1 MLLIKQNNKGT
12 ILIWTVL
19 LGVMLTSVFFFLAM
33 RLAGLGLTQRET
45 MEYQNQKAY
54 LESYVAYLME
64 NPSELDTT
72 FDNIEV
78 ELTQNVSEITGIVD
92 SQSEVEYEF
101 SGTIIIDWNLCSE
114 NYKGDMEVQ
123 GALHEHDGASEC
135 ESSSAGHDDQESGVN
150 VPNPFT
156 IKASNS
162 PFHYKITPGLGT
174 QLKDKKWHLEAS
186 MDLGYGKKIKIEEV
200 F

>member
-1 MLLIKQNNKGT
+1 MFPAKQNNKGT

-33 RLAGLGLTQRET
+33 RLSGLGLSQRET

-64 NPSELDTT
+64 NPSEPDTT

-78 ELTQNVSEITGIVD
+78 ELTQNVSEITGVLD
-92 SQSEVEYEF
+92 SQGEVEYGF
-101 SGTIIIDWNLCSE
+101 SGTIIIDWNLCSD
-114 NYKGDMEVQ
+114 NNKGDMEVQ
-123 GALHEHDGASEC
+123 GVIHVHDSASEC
-135 ESSSAGHDDQESGVN
+135 SSSSAGHDDQESGVN
-150 VPNPFT
+150 VPDPFS
-156 IKASNS
+156 IKAPNA

-174 QLKDKKWHLEAS
+174 QLKDNKWHLEAS
-186 MDLGYGKKIKIEEV
+186 MDLGYGKKIKIEKV